1 MIKLIFDALGKPNEK
16 ELEEIINNEN
26 AKGFVDT
33 LPVMDFSFRKI
44 ILE

>member
-1 MIKLIFDALGKPNEK
+1 MIKLIFDTLGKPNEK

-33 LPVMDFSFRKI
+33 LPVISDEIYF
-44 ILE
+44 LE